1 MRILRATTVA
11 AMLFMLTA
19 LSGCGLL
26 EPATEPIPMPP
37 APYST
42 SLEPLPIDMTV
53 DVYWDATISMQGFTT
68 LAAGNFYRMLPDI
81 LSDMSSFLG
90 EVRFFRFG
98 AQVVP
103 IERKDYRRLSMP
115 EDYTETVTSFG
126 NVVDAAD
133 PEHLS
138 VVVTD
143 LFESD
148 ADWSNVTQKLREKY
162 FSRHLSVAIIGVKNS
177 FNGEIFDVGL
187 NASAFQYDSG
197 ADSSKFRPFYM
208 FLMGSEPQIRAFLE
222 RWKEQQLPSNE
233 MRYVVFSEH
242 FTTNAGTFRV
252 ADAKEPKNLFIVRK
266 LSKTD
271 ERLQEIGI
279 SDPNEEVQFVLPFKP
294 QPYPDACIFKTD
306 ELERQ
311 IKVFAL
317 TEENI
322 WQEQTLNDAGDLVS
336 FDDNLNLKLTFKA
349 AGTLPPGRIGLLQV
363 RIIPTRRSV
372 ELPQWISDWDMGY
385 IDAAPEQFDGGKT
398 VNLQRIAA
406 SLRDS
411 LLSAEQAP
419 IADLY
424 IVVDG
429 R

>member
-1 MRILRATTVA
+1 
-11 AMLFMLTA
+11 
-19 LSGCGLL
+19 
-26 EPATEPIPMPP
+26 MPP

-42 SLEPLPIDMTV
+42 SLEPLPTDMTV

-68 LAAGNFYRMLPDI
+68 LAAGNFYRTLPDT

-98 AQVVP
+98 DQVVP

-115 EDYTETVTSFG
+115 DDYTETVTSFG
-126 NVVDAAD
+126 NVVDGAD
-133 PEHLS
+133 TAHLS

-143 LFESD
+143 LFENN

-197 ADSSKFRPFYM
+197 ADPLKFRPFYL

-222 RWKEQQLPSNE
+222 RWKEQQLPTNE

-242 FTTNAGTFRV
+242 FTTNADTFRV
-252 ADAKEPKNLFIVRK
+252 ADAKEPKNLFVK
-266 LSKTD
+266 KELSKSD

-279 SDPNEEVQFVLPFKP
+279 SNPNEEVQFVLPFKP
-294 QPYPDACIFKTD
+294 QPYPDACTLNTNA
-306 ELERQ
+306 LERQ
-311 IKVFAL
+311 VKVFAL
-317 TEENI
+317 SEENI
-322 WQEQTLNDAGDLVS
+322 WQEQPLNGSNVSAS
-336 FDDNLNLKLTFKA
+336 FDDVLDLKLVFKA
-349 AGTLPPGRIGLLQV
+349 AGTLPSGRIGLLQV

-372 ELPQWISDWDMGY
+372 DLPQWISDWDMGY
-385 IDAAPEQFDGGKT
+385 IDAAPEQFDGSKT

-406 SLRDS
+406 SLKES
-411 LLSAEQAP
+411 LLVAAQP
-419 IADLY
+419 TIADLY
-424 IVVDG
+424 LVVDG